1 MSLIAI
7 GLAAA
12 LNITAAPADPEDK
25 AVLAATQ
32 VFFDGLEA
40 GDSAAM
46 RAAALPNI
54 PMMAVSTKSDG
65 TIDVRRFAFED
76 SFGKKVAPGL
86 KEWMWS
92 PVIVRRGALA
102 TVTGPFEI
110 TREGKTVHC
119 GVNVFTLAK
128 TEGAWKVA
136 SVSWTAEPD
145 ACPELRQR

>member
-1 MSLIAI
+1 MPFTALL
-7 GLAAA
+7 LAAA
-12 LNITAAPADPEDK
+12 VVSTPAADPEDK

-119 GVNVFTLAK
+119 GVNIFTLAK

-136 SVSWTAEPD
+136 SVSWTAEPA

>member
-12 LNITAAPADPEDK
+12 LNLTTVPADAEDR
-25 AVLAATQ
+25 AVLATTQ
-32 VFFDGLEA
+32 AFFDGLEA
-40 GDSAAM
+40 ADPAAM

-54 PMMAVSTKSDG
+54 PMMALSTKPDG
-65 TIDVRRFAFED
+65 TVDVRRFGFED
-76 SFGKKVAPGL
+76 SFGKTVAPGL

-92 PVIVRRGALA
+92 PVVVRRGALA

-119 GVNVFTLAK
+119 GVNVFTLAR
-128 TEGAWKVA
+128 TEGAWRVA

-145 ACPELRQR
+145 ACPELRKR

>member
-1 MSLIAI
+1 MSLLAI

-12 LNITAAPADPEDK
+12 LNLTTVPADAEDR
-25 AVLAATQ
+25 AVLATTQ
-32 VFFDGLEA
+32 AFFDGLEA
-40 GDSAAM
+40 ADPAAM

-54 PMMAVSTKSDG
+54 AMMAVSTRSDG

-76 SFGKKVAPGL
+76 SFGKQVAPGL

-92 PVIVRRGALA
+92 PVVVRRGALA

-128 TEGAWKVA
+128 TEGVWKVA
-136 SVSWTAEPD
+136 SVSWTAEPA
-145 ACPELRQR
+145 ACPELRRR